1 MKVYSLKTRL
11 IVVNVIIF
19 IILSIVIVFFVNHF
33 VKQNAFK
40 AAEEKSTLLIKHN
53 LAIHSYIN
61 TNLKPTL
68 FALTDTIRE
77 SEYFDPRWMSSTY
90 VVRDIDKLY
99 HQNDENSYYY
109 KEAAINARSPENE
122 ADDFERDFIQ
132 KLNKDKN
139 VNKISGVRNFD
150 GKPYFFTLI
159 RGESME
165 KGCMRCHSTSDKAP
179 ANLVK
184 MYGDS
189 RSFNRTMDETV
200 SAISIR
206 MPLEQ
211 PYREA
216 NILSAK
222 LSGMLIVL
230 LLIKFYLQYRF
241 VNHLVVIPLKRF
253 KTETESITSNP
264 ENLGLNLPLFNNKE
278 MDEIAVSFNN
288 MSSKLKDVIDSLDT
302 TVRERTANLSV
313 SEAKYRLLFEN
324 MTNGFA
330 LHEMIY
336 DMHGNPTDYRF
347 IEVNKAFEKLT
358 GLNAS
363 DIVGR
368 TVLDIMPNIE
378 KHWIETYGKVAAQ
391 AESISFE
398 NFSQELGRHFQ
409 VWAFCPKPGFFAAS
423 ISDTTER
430 RKAEEQKLLLEQQF
444 QQTQKLESLGVL
456 AGGIAHD
463 FNNILAI
470 IIGYCS
476 LTKLDYETVEN
487 NIDGIEKAAERAAA
501 LCRQMMAYAGKA
513 QLTKAQINMR
523 MVVAEMVTML
533 KSTLPGNAVI
543 KSDLSAKTPYIS
555 ADESQIRQIVMN
567 LIINASEAIGAE
579 QGEIQVSLSRTMV
592 SDGQATKD
600 YHGISI
606 PLGEYVCLEVTDN
619 GCGMDEE
626 TKWRIFEPFYTTK
639 FTGRGLGM
647 SAVLG
652 IIKSHAGALKLHS
665 QLGQGS
671 TFKVYLPIQK
681 RDSVSDDENT
691 NALPSAPWKGSG
703 TILLVEDEDQV
714 RFIAKALLKNF
725 GFTVLEAVNGK
736 EALELYQRK
745 SIDITLV
752 MTDMG
757 MPIMDGYELFY
768 ELKKINHELPI
779 IVSSGYGDAEI
790 SSRIGLDNIA
800 GIISKPYDP
809 EQLREVLKR
818 ALDDLQ

>member
-1 MKVYSLKTRL
+1 MKVYSLKIKFLL
-11 IVVNVIIF
+11 INTVVF
-19 IILSIVIVFFVNHF
+19 IILSIAIVFFVNHF

-40 AAEEKSTLLIKHN
+40 HAEEKSALLIKHN

-77 SEYFDPRWMSSTY
+77 TEYFDPRWMSSTY

-99 HQNDENSYYY
+99 HQNDENNYYY

-122 ADDFERDFIQ
+122 ADDFERDFIH
-132 KLNKDKN
+132 KLNRDKN
-139 VNKISGVRNFD
+139 VNKTSGVRIFD

-165 KGCMRCHSTSDKAP
+165 KGCLRCHSTSDKAP

-184 MYGDS
+184 TYGDS

-230 LLIKFYLQYRF
+230 LLITFSLQSRF
-241 VNHLVVIPLKRF
+241 VNQLVVIPLKRF

-288 MSSKLKDVIDSLDT
+288 MSSKLKDVVDNLEI
-302 TVRERTANLSV
+302 TVRERTADLKI
-313 SEAKYRLLFEN
+313 SEERFRLILETVAVVPWEFNIPENRWVYVGNQVTDLLGYASEEWTTLEWWLEIIHPEDKTWVPAYCADLTSRGEKHSMEYRLLAKDGSFIWVNDLVTVE
-324 MTNGFA
+324 MLNGKP
-330 LHEMIY
+330 HIMRGVI
-336 DMHGNPTDYRF
+336 
-347 IEVNKAFEKLT
+347 V
-358 GLNAS
+358 
-363 DIVGR
+363 DINNR
-368 TVLDIMPNIE
+368 
-378 KHWIETYGKVAAQ
+378 K
-391 AESISFE
+391 
-398 NFSQELGRHFQ
+398 
-409 VWAFCPKPGFFAAS
+409 
-423 ISDTTER
+423 
-430 RKAEEQKLLLEQQF
+430 KAEEEKYLLEQQL

-476 LTKLDYETVEN
+476 LTKLDYETAEN

-523 MVVAEMVTML
+523 MVVDEMVTML
-533 KSTLPGNAVI
+533 KSTLPQNAVI
-543 KSDLSAKTPYIS
+543 KSDLSAKIPYIS
-555 ADESQIRQIVMN
+555 ADESQIRQIIMN

-579 QGEIQVSLSRTMV
+579 QGEIQVSLFRTTV

-652 IIKSHAGALKLHS
+652 IIKSHAGALQLHS

-671 TFKVYLPIQK
+671 SFKVYLPVQK
-681 RDSVSDDENT
+681 SDSVSDENT
-691 NALPSAPWKGSG
+691 STVPSAPWKGNG

-714 RFIAKALLKNF
+714 RLIAKALLKNF
-725 GFTVLEAVNGK
+725 GFTVLEAVNGN

-745 SIDITLV
+745 ATDITLV
-752 MTDMG
+752 LTDMG

-768 ELKKINHELPI
+768 ELKKLNHELPI

-800 GIISKPYDP
+800 GLISKPYNP

-818 ALDDLQ
+818 AFDDLQ